1 MANGNTTLALLGATR
16 GIGRHVLEQ
25 ALERGYNVRALVRR
39 GSALDLQHPG
49 LTLVR
54 GDATKLQDVESLL
67 QGADAVLSA
76 LGAPARNKDGI
87 RTQAAQAT
95 LEAMQRTGVGR
106 LIAVSVYG
114 TGETREHLPF
124 FTRAV
129 VFPVFLRH
137 AIADH
142 ETQERS
148 IMASDVEWTLIR
160 PPYLTDDPVSG
171 AYVSDFGTQTA
182 GLTWKISRADV
193 AHSMLD
199 ALQLRSHVRRAIGL
213 SYTQTASAAAA

>member
-1 MANGNTTLALLGATR
+1 MANSNITLALLGATR

-39 GSALDLQHPG
+39 GSTLDLQHPG
-49 LTLVR
+49 LTVVR
-54 GDATKLQDVESLL
+54 GDATQAQDVEALL

-87 RTQAAQAT
+87 RTQAAGAT
-95 LEAMQRTGVGR
+95 IDAMQRTGVRR

-114 TGETREHLPF
+114 TAETREHLPF

-142 ETQERS
+142 ETQEKA

-160 PPYLTDDPVSG
+160 PPYLTDDPVLG
-171 AYVSDFGTQTA
+171 TYVSDFGSDTS
-182 GLTWKISRADV
+182 GLTWKISRGDV
-193 AHSMLD
+193 AHSMLETFE
-199 ALQLRSHVRRAIGL
+199 RGTHVHRAVGL
-213 SYTQTASAAAA
+213 SYRSDDRSAAA